1 MLQHLAGFACALM
14 VLGCA
19 TDSLLWQRFTE
30 KDFPARVDSVMTR
43 FGDSLDTEHTLTYGP
58 WKVGFGKDKPNAF
71 YNCPQDSICYIVISN
86 LRCDHFT
93 SGSAPCELKL
103 YDDATCKLVIPK
115 RLESFRI
122 GCPLDVSL
130 EPKSKG
136 DKDKANT
143 TRPPKQGAADSSARG
158 RLPSTV

>member
-1 MLQHLAGFACALM
+1 MLQYLAGLACALM

-19 TDSLLWQRFTE
+19 TNSLLWQRFTE
-30 KDFPARVDSVMTR
+30 EDFPARVDSVMTQ
-43 FGDSLDTEHTLTYGP
+43 FGESLDLKNTLTYGP
-58 WKVGFGKDKPNAF
+58 WKIGFGKDKPNAS
-71 YNCPQDSICYIVISN
+71 YKCPQDSICYIVISN
-86 LRCDHFT
+86 LRCDH
-93 SGSAPCELKL
+93 SAGGSAPCHLKL
-103 YDDATCKLVIPK
+103 YNDASCRLVIPE
-115 RLESFRI
+115 RQESFQVE
-122 GCPLDVSL
+122 CPLDVLL

>member
-1 MLQHLAGFACALM
+1 MLRYLAGFACALM

-19 TDSLLWQRFTE
+19 TNSLLWQRFTE
-30 KDFPARVDSVMTR
+30 KDFPARVDSVMTQ
-43 FGDSLDTEHTLTYGP
+43 FGDSLDPKNTLTYGS
-58 WKVGFGKDKPNAF
+58 WKIGFGKDKPNAS
-71 YNCPQDSICYIVISN
+71 YKCPQDSICYIVISN
-86 LRCDHFT
+86 LRCDH
-93 SGSAPCELKL
+93 SAGGSAPCQLKL
-103 YDDATCKLVIPK
+103 YNDASCKLVIPE
-115 RLESFRI
+115 RRESFQV